1 MSCHHIAASPGA
13 AAEQRFVPAAVA
25 VGQSGMGFDIH
36 SSQLPAAECTPD
48 VDPDVVDRSQRLGT
62 PFVPSA
68 VEGRGLHTGVS
79 DLSQVLQIAQKR

>member
-36 SSQLPAAECTPD
+36 SS
-48 VDPDVVDRSQRLGT
+48 
-62 PFVPSA
+62 
-68 VEGRGLHTGVS
+68 
-79 DLSQVLQIAQKR
+79 